1 MTERGLEAALLVHT
15 KAINANPGAYSLPG
29 WESVQAAL
37 NFLKAEAKGER
48 EAPL

>member
-1 MTERGLEAALLVHT
+1 MHT

-37 NFLKAEAKGER
+37 NFFKAEAKGER
-48 EAPL
+48 EGPMKAFLRAIRAP